1 MSKDTKRLGRG
12 IASIISTPPADA
24 QGVQGLPSP
33 PPAPTLH
40 SPIAGHQRLAM
51 IPLSS
56 IRPNPS
62 QPRRT
67 FDQAALETLAD
78 SMRRRGTLQPIALR
92 PTESGFELIAGERR
106 FRAAQMAGLESI
118 PAIVRPVKDED
129 LLELAL
135 IENVQRENLN
145 PVERAIAY
153 RNLNTQHKLSHD
165 EIAARMGEDR
175 ATVTNYMRL
184 LALDPEV
191 LALVAGGDL
200 SMGHAKALLGI
211 SDVKHQQSLAGKI
224 VREGWSVR
232 QAEAAVNNATKDV
245 ANKPAKEVKARPAV
259 ADMERKLT
267 DALGT
272 RVTIKEGRRRHTGKI
287 TIEYYALDD
296 FERVTEKLGVERD
309 SA

>member
-12 IASIISTPPADA
+12 IASIISTSPADA
-24 QGVQGLPSP
+24 QAVQGLPAP
-33 PPAPTLH
+33 TPAPHT
-40 SPIAGHQRLAM
+40 PIAGHQRLAM

-62 QPRRT
+62 QPRRA
-67 FDQAALETLAD
+67 FDQQALEALAE

-135 IENVQRENLN
+135 IENIQRENLN

-153 RNLNTQHKLSHD
+153 RNLNIQHTLSHD

-175 ATVTNYMRL
+175 ATVSNYMRL
-184 LALDPEV
+184 LGLDPEV
-191 LALVAGGDL
+191 LALVAGGGL

-211 SDVKHQQSLAGKI
+211 SDIKHQQSLAGRI

-232 QAEAAVNNATKDV
+232 QTEAAVNNATNKV
-245 ANKPAKEVKARPAV
+245 ANKPSKEVKVRPAV

-296 FERVTEKLGVERD
+296 FERVTGKLGVERD